1 MHLKSVLC
9 CHYCFFVDEV
19 FRFQPRVC
27 DGCHDIL
34 RMSIDIQSITILNIH
49 GIDYCCA
56 INGIRKSEA
65 IMLVKK
71 MLFEAKNGSLSNIKI
86 FFIMYKK
93 ASKKII
99 SFGDIE

>member
-1 MHLKSVLC
+1 
-9 CHYCFFVDEV
+9 
-19 FRFQPRVC
+19 
-27 DGCHDIL
+27 
-34 RMSIDIQSITILNIH
+34 MSIDIQSITILYIQ

-86 FFIMYKK
+86 FFIKYKK